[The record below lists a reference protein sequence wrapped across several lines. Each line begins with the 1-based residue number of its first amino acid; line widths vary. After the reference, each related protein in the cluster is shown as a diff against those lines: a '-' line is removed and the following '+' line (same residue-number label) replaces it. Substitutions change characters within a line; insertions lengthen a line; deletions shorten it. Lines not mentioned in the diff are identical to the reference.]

1 MSALAAHIHDDLLS
15 LFGEQIPLSK
25 AMGLTIESLHW
36 DRIHLSAPL
45 APNVNDKGTA
55 FGGSLSAALTLAG
68 WGLLYGRLAH
78 DGIEADLVIHRSEII
93 YERPVSEDFNI
104 YCDGLASEDWL
115 QFTRQLGRRGRA
127 RVVLKSWVSG
137 ASHAAAVMT
146 GTFVAL
152 KK

>member
-1 MSALAAHIHDDLLS
+1 MPALSKHIKKQLMT

-25 AMGLTIESLHW
+25 AMQLSIASLEW
-36 DRIHLSAPL
+36 ERIHLKAPL

-78 DGIEADLVIHRSEII
+78 EDIDANLVIHRSEII
-93 YERPVSEDFNI
+93 YERPVCDDFNI
-104 YCDGLASEDWL
+104 YCDGLANDDWA
-115 QFTRQLGRRGRA
+115 QFTRQLDRRGRA

-137 ASHAAAVMT
+137 TAHAAAVMT

-152 KK
+152 RK